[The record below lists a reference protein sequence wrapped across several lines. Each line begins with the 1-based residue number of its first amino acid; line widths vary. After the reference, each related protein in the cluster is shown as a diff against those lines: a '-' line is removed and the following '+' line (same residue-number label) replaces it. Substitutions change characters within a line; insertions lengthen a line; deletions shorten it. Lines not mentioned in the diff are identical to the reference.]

1 LNNPAAI
8 WMVHA
13 VKKQYCVALSSLYA
27 RVLWL
32 QRDKATHVCLSVC
45 LSVPWYR
52 RRAARGIAT

>member
-13 VKKQYCVALSSLYA
+13 VKSNIVEPCRLCA